1 MNELTELWHA
11 LLCIANGNFIEM
23 EGLAPSSEHSIDI
36 HHSSFCQDVIITVG
50 SGTAGGNLACNQLCA
65 LVQVSV
71 VRYCVAV
78 RGCVLSADLY

>member
-50 SGTAGGNLACNQLCA
+50 SGTAGGNLACNKALCPCA
-65 LVQVSV
+65 SKCCEVL
-71 VRYCVAV
+71 R
-78 RGCVLSADLY
+78 RGPRMCAER